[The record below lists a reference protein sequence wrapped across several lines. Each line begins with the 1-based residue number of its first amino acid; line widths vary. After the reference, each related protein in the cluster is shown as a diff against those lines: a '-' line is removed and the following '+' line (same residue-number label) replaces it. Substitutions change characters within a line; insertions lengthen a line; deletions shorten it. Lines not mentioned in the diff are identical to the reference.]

1 MNVVR
6 SLFAKVEPPV
16 AVAARRPAIIDIGS
30 NSVRLVVYEG
40 PARMPLPIFNEKVM
54 AGLGRGLAEGGAMD
68 PGAVD
73 RAVAAIARFAAV
85 AREMQVDDLRAVATA
100 AVREASNGPELIAR
114 AKALGVTVEL
124 LSGEQEALA
133 AGMGALSAFP
143 DADGIV
149 GDLGGGSLELA
160 RISGGEVHERAS
172 FPLGVLRV
180 AAVRAKGKGA
190 LNRFVARALASAG
203 WAGAGAGL
211 PLYMVGGTWRTL
223 ARLHMS
229 LSLYP
234 LPLVQGYALSDEGV
248 GDLRDYLAEAD
259 RDAVRAMPGISGS
272 RISTL
277 GDGAALLSALLKA
290 LGSDH
295 AIASANGLRE
305 GLLFSALSA
314 EVRAEDPLLTAARE
328 EGRRL
333 GRFAEHGDLLDRWIA
348 PLFADETAAE
358 ARLRHMAC
366 LLADTGWNANP
377 EFRAERGAEIALHGA
392 WVAIDGAGRAVVA
405 QALHVSLGGQTNTP
419 EPLEMLAPDQA
430 LKSAILW
437 GLAMRLG
444 QRLSGGV
451 AGPLE
456 RSSLAISGKKL
467 VLSLREA
474 DRALYGETVER
485 RHKALAAA
493 MKLEPALG

>member
-1 MNVVR
+1 MNVVL
-6 SLFAKVEPPV
+6 SLFAKADAPSSP
-16 AVAARRPAIIDIGS
+16 RRPAIIDIGS

-40 PARMPLPIFNEKVM
+40 PARVPLPIFNEKVM

-68 PGAVD
+68 PVAVD
-73 RAVAAIARFAAV
+73 RAVAAIARFAAI

-100 AVREASNGPELIAR
+100 AVREATNGAELVAR
-114 AKALGVTVEL
+114 ARELGVMVEV

-133 AGMGALSAFP
+133 AGLGALSAIP

-160 RISGGEVHERAS
+160 RVADGEVRERAS

-180 AAVRAKGKGA
+180 AAVRAKGKGS
-190 LNRFVARALASAG
+190 LNRFVARALASVG
-203 WAGAGAGL
+203 WAGAGTGL
-211 PLYMVGGTWRTL
+211 PLYMVGGTWRSL
-223 ARLHMS
+223 ARLHMQ

-234 LPLVQGYALSDEGV
+234 LPLVQGYALSAAAV
-248 GDLRDYLAEAD
+248 GDLRGYLAEAD
-259 RDAVRAMPGISGS
+259 RDALRATPGISGS
-272 RISTL
+272 RVATL
-277 GDGAALLSALLKA
+277 ADGAALLSALLKA
-290 LGSDH
+290 LGSNH
-295 AIASANGLRE
+295 AVASANGLRE
-305 GLLFSALSA
+305 GLLFAALPP
-314 EVRAEDPLLTAARE
+314 EVRAEDPLLIAARE

-348 PLFADETAAE
+348 PLFAGESASD

-377 EFRAERGAEIALHGA
+377 EFRAERGVEIALHGN
-392 WVAIDGAGRAVVA
+392 WVAIDGHGRAVVA
-405 QALHVSLGGQTNTP
+405 QALHVSLGGEQTMP
-419 EPLEMLAPDQA
+419 APLDTLAPEKSLHQA
-430 LKSAILW
+430 IRW

-456 RSSLAISGKKL
+456 RSSLAIAGTRL
-467 VLSLREA
+467 VLGLREA

-485 RHKALAAA
+485 RHKALAGA